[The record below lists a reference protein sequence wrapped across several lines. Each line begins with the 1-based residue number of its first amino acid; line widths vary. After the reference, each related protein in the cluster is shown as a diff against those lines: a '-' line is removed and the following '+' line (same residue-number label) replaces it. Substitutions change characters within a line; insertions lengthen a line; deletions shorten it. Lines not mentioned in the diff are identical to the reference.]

1 MPDNKIQVC
10 ISISKDNINI
20 ISKALEDYWSHV
32 YHSAHTINE
41 INDAR
46 VRIGQIK
53 EQMGKLN
60 EIKIC
65 WG

>member
-1 MPDNKIQVC
+1 MSDNNIQVC
-10 ISISKDNINI
+10 ISINKDNINI
-20 ISKALEDYWSHV
+20 IGKALEDYCSHV
-32 YHSAHTINE
+32 YHCAHTINE

-46 VRIGQIK
+46 TRINQIK